1 MIRWLGAR
9 GALGLHLALLEDSLR
24 LLRTAARDAG
34 AAPFLAFSEDWEPG
48 QESELAPLAG
58 AAAGLPRL
66 PQSGGDLGERLSGTF
81 LRLTALGYRRAVVIG
96 SDSPTLPVAIL
107 RAAFGTLRL
116 DADVVLGPAEDGG
129 YYLVG
134 ASRPV
139 AELFRGIPWGT
150 PGVLEATVAPF
161 PQVSY
166 RLELAESYQA
176 ARDLKR
182 RAGRGLMSNPGT
194 LTAALAYLPNWWQE
208 ASDAVAFD
216 GLLVGWVRACGWRA
230 GGFVWPLEGNPIVA
244 RALPSGALADP
255 ILPAELA
262 EAARRVRT
270 GEPIRRTVIEYGP
283 PTSSPPTR

>member
-1 MIRWLGAR
+1 MRSSRATGTADAALVLYARVPRPGEVKTRMIRWLGAR

-24 LLRTAARDAG
+24 LLRTAARDAR
-34 AAPFLAFSEDWEPG
+34 AAPFVAFSEDWEPG

-96 SDSPTLPVAIL
+96 SNSPTLPVTIL

-150 PGVLEATVAPF
+150 PGVLEATVAAA
-161 PQVSY
+161 S
-166 RLELAESYQA
+166 RAA
-176 ARDLKR
+176 ARLVLLPTWYDVDVPEDFDRLSADLTG
-182 RAGRGLMSNPGT
+182 AGPATAVCVRTRDFARGLVRDGH
-194 LTAALAYLPNWWQE
+194 LPRCP
-208 ASDAVAFD
+208 S
-216 GLLVGWVRACGWRA
+216 RA
-230 GGFVWPLEGNPIVA
+230 
-244 RALPSGALADP
+244 
-255 ILPAELA
+255 
-262 EAARRVRT
+262 
-270 GEPIRRTVIEYGP
+270 
-283 PTSSPPTR
+283 